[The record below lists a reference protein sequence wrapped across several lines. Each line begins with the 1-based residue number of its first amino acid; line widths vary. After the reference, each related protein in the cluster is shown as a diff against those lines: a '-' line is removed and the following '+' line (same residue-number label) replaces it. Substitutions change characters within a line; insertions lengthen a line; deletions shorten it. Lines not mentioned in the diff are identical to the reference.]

1 MTSPREVPGT
11 RPHVARSFPLP
22 QTGRYLRLR
31 YLDAD
36 GLQQVVGPE
45 RAPAVRFE
53 TMRPIRQIPSY
64 ANQKHTP
71 GQYWSVTA
79 DDLVAYE
86 SHLEAKWLR
95 LLDFEPDVTAL
106 CTQPFDFEGRDQ
118 DGAWHHVPD
127 IYARRQDDTIL
138 LVDVKNPTR
147 LGSPRVQMQAERT
160 AAACEQ
166 LGWEYRL
173 VGEPHPQLWAS
184 ISWLAG
190 FRRPLGAGA
199 ELVDQILSLAARP
212 VAICDLLSFQRAPEM
227 ARPVIF
233 HLLWHHRL
241 VCDLSKP
248 LRNYTL
254 VHAPD
259 LVQD

>member
-1 MTSPREVPGT
+1 MTSAPADLAPRQRG
-11 RPHVARSFPLP
+11 ARVFPLP
-22 QTGRYLRLR
+22 LTGRYLRIR
-31 YLDAD
+31 YLDSD
-36 GLQQVVGPE
+36 SMEQVVSLE
-45 RAPAVRFE
+45 RARGIRFE
-53 TMRPIRQIPSY
+53 SARPIREIPSY

-71 GQYWSVTA
+71 GMYWSVTA

-86 SHLEAKWLR
+86 SHLESKWLR

-118 DGAWHHVPD
+118 DGPWQHVPD
-127 IYARRQDDTIL
+127 IYARRQDGTVL

-147 LGSPRVQMQAERT
+147 LESPKVLRQAERT
-160 AAACEQ
+160 RATCEQ
-166 LGWEYRL
+166 LGWNYRM

-190 FRRPLGAGA
+190 FRRPLHAGAG
-199 ELVDQILSLAARP
+199 LVDRILSLAERP
-212 VAICDLLSFQRAPEM
+212 VAIGDLLSFQPSPEL
-227 ARPVIF
+227 ARPVVF

-248 LRNYTL
+248 LRDYTL
-254 VHAPD
+254 VHTAEHARD
-259 LVQD
+259 